1 MAACPQLSELS
12 EKSGLGKFN
21 GFLKLKSYI
30 VGYAPTQADIEV
42 FKAFPASGPDSKIAP
57 HAARWYSHIASF
69 SEEEKKAWPAAE
81 VPYGTSA
88 KAPAKPK
95 AAEEEDDP
103 FGDDDDLFG
112 DDDGAAAK
120 ALQEKLKAEAVERGK
135 RKAAKARSLIVL
147 EVKPFDAET
156 NLEELALN
164 IKSMTHEG
172 IQNWGQEHKLE
183 PVAFGIKKLIISC
196 VVHDNLVGM
205 DDIIDMINDKYEDDI
220 QSIDVQS
227 MSKV

>member
-1 MAACPQLSELS
+1 MATCPPLAELS

-30 VGYAPTQADIEV
+30 VGYAPTQADVEV
-42 FKAFPASGPDSKIAP
+42 FKAFPASGPDSKVAP
-57 HAARWYSHIASF
+57 HAARWYSHIAAF
-69 SEEEKKAWPAAE
+69 TEEERKGWPAAQ
-81 VPYGTSA
+81 VPYGSATA
-88 KAPAKPK
+88 KAKP
-95 AAEEEDDP
+95 AAEKEDDP

-120 ALQEKLKAEAVERGK
+120 ALQEKLKKEAVERGK

-156 NLEELALN
+156 DLETLAKN

-183 PVAFGIKKLIISC
+183 PVAFGIKKLVISC